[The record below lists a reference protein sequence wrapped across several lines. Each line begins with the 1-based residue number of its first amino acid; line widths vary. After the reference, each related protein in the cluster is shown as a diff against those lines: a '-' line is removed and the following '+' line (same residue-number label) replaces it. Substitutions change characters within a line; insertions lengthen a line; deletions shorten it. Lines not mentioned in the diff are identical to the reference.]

1 MRPRLLILEI
11 DLRAVTWPRKPLAL
25 ALKTMLCSNTS
36 LKRTWKEL
44 VEAGMSP
51 MQAAAPRCLVGSG
64 VERWLYVV
72 KGNYQAVSVLSV
84 ILLSVFCV
92 VH

>member
-1 MRPRLLILEI
+1 
-11 DLRAVTWPRKPLAL
+11 
-25 ALKTMLCSNTS
+25 
-36 LKRTWKEL
+36 
-44 VEAGMSP
+44 